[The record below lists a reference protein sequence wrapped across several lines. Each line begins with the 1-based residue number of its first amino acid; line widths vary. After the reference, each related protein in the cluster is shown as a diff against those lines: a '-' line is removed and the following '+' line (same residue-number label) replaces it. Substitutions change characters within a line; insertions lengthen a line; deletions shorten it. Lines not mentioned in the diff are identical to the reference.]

1 MVKIIPCCCFYYES
15 LKPFCIFPITR
26 SHLRLPGDGQTTTL
40 MDRREFLKARRKEAA
55 PAAIDSPRPFRTL
68 SGINTYTG
76 SWTEQ
81 EIIHLLKRTMFGAK
95 KADISYFK
103 TKTMAQAVDEL
114 LTPTAPAPAPP
125 VKEYVTSPNAT
136 NPDANIVQGTTWV
149 NDINSDGTVQSQRR
163 GSYKKWLTGTMIN
176 QDRSIREK
184 LIMFWTDHFGNE
196 TTDVGNAN
204 WIYMQHNLIRQYAL
218 GNFKNLVRDITKDVA
233 MLRYLNGYLNNKNAP
248 DENYARE
255 LLELFTLGKGPGSQ
269 YTENDVKEAAK
280 VLTGWQINGTTYT
293 SVFNV
298 NRHTTTNKTF
308 SAFFNNTVIT
318 GRNTATAGDLELA
331 DLLNMIFAQQEVA
344 KFLVRKM
351 YRWFVYYAIDG
362 ATEANVITPLADI
375 FRTNNYEIKP
385 VLTAL
390 FQSEHFY
397 DMLNRG
403 CMIKTPAD
411 QVVGSLREM
420 NVVFPPLT
428 DWDTNYGLW
437 NTFYAWMN
445 NMGQNLHDPP
455 NVSGMPAYYQ
465 EPSFHEIWINSDS
478 LPKRNQF
485 TDIMFATGYVR
496 NGQRVQFN
504 CVEFAKTLSNP
515 GNPNDLI
522 DEALRIFFRN
532 DLGVQTR
539 AQIKTQ
545 ILLTGQ
551 QWDYYW
557 TNAWMAYEANPTTAN
572 FNTVNTRLKS
582 LFQYFF
588 NLSEY
593 QLA

>member
-1 MVKIIPCCCFYYES
+1 
-15 LKPFCIFPITR
+15 
-26 SHLRLPGDGQTTTL
+26 
-40 MDRREFLKARRKEAA
+40 MDRRAFLTARRSKQQTGNEEGG
-55 PAAIDSPRPFRTL
+55 SSRPFRTT
-68 SGINTYTG
+68 SGINPYSG
-76 SWTEQ
+76 PWTEQ
-81 EIIHLLKRTMFGAK
+81 EVIHLLKRTMFGAK
-95 KADISYFK
+95 KADVNYFK
-103 TKTMAQAVDEL
+103 AMTLGQAVDTL
-114 LTPTAPAPAPP
+114 LTPTAPDPAPP
-125 VKEYVTSPNAT
+125 VKEYATSTTAT
-136 NPDANIVQGTTWV
+136 NPDTGIVQGTTWV

-163 GSYKKWLTGTMIN
+163 ASYKKWWTGVMIN

-184 LIMFWTDHFGNE
+184 LIMFWVDHFGNE
-196 TTDVGNAN
+196 SADVGNAN
-204 WIYMQHNLIRQYAL
+204 WIYKQHNLVRQYAL
-218 GNFKNLVRDITKDVA
+218 GNFKELIRNITKDVS
-233 MLRYLNGYLNNKNAP
+233 MLRYLNGYLNQAAAP

-255 LLELFTLGKGPGSQ
+255 LMELFTLGKGPGSQ

-293 SVFNV
+293 SVFNSA
-298 NRHTTTNKTF
+298 RHSTANKTF
-308 SAFFNNTVIT
+308 SSFFNNTVIT
-318 GRNTATAGDLELA
+318 GRTGATAGDLELS
-331 DLLNMIFAQQEVA
+331 DLLNMIFLQQEVA

-351 YRWFVYYAIDG
+351 YCWFVYYAID
-362 ATEANVITPLADI
+362 ANTEANVIVPLADI
-375 FRTNNYEIKP
+375 FRSSNYEIKP

-390 FQSEHFY
+390 FKSEHFF

-411 QVVGSLREM
+411 QVIGSLREM
-420 NVVFPPLT
+420 NAAFRPDT

-437 NTFYAWMN
+437 NTFYAWMV
-445 NMGQNLHDPP
+445 NMGQNPHDPP

-485 TDIMFATGYVR
+485 TDTMISTGYVR
-496 NGQRVQFN
+496 NGFRVQFN
-504 CVEFAKTLSNP
+504 CVAFAQTLNNP

-522 DEALRIFFRN
+522 DESLQLFFRN
-532 DLGVQTR
+532 DLSIQSKS
-539 AQIKTQ
+539 QIKTQ

-557 TNAWMAYEANPTTAN
+557 TNAWSAYVSSPTTAN

-582 LFQYFF
+582 LFQFFF